1 MHPLY
6 LKTIM
11 LKFFLPAVT
20 LILSISV
27 NLSAQ
32 DTLPK
37 ISVKSINNQIVVSWK
52 NNYGAKIVNIN
63 IQRSS
68 DSLKN
73 FTTIGT
79 VLNPLSKENGFVD
92 RNAINANMF
101 YRVFVAF
108 EAGSYIFSASHKPV
122 ISDPPKP
129 VVKAA
134 QKRANE
140 SVQIPVETIPK
151 QVVDTLEKQ
160 IVDTPRYQLDTLQKH
175 LATPPVKEPAP
186 VPVVEKDLI
195 QPRKFPKVV
204 TPSGFVPSKFI
215 YTNKDNNLILNLPD
229 ADKVNFSL
237 RFYDDNDK
245 PIFVIK
251 KIKEPFLIVE
261 KVNFL
266 HTGWFYYDLYD
277 DDILLEKY
285 KFYIG
290 KDGRTGPPPP
300 EAKKTKKI
308 VQK

>member
-11 LKFFLPAVT
+11 LKFFLPVII

-27 NLSAQ
+27 KLAAL

-68 DSLKN
+68 DSVKN

-92 RNAINANMF
+92 RNAINANMY

-108 EAGSYIFSASHKPV
+108 EAGSYLFSASHKPV

-129 VVKAA
+129 VNKVV
-134 QKRANE
+134 QKQAFE
-140 SVQIPVETIPK
+140 TVQAPIETIPK
-151 QVVDTLEKQ
+151 QLADTIEKQVVDTPKNE
-160 IVDTPRYQLDTLQKH
+160 LDTLQKH
-175 LATPPVKEPAP
+175 LAAPPVKEPTP

-195 QPRKFPKVV
+195 PPRKFPKVV
-204 TPSGFVPSKFI
+204 TPTVFVPSKFI
-215 YTNKDNNLILNLPD
+215 FTNKDNNLILNLPD

-251 KIKEPFLIVE
+251 KIKEPYLIVE

-266 HTGWFYYDLYD
+266 HT
-277 DDILLEKY
+277 
-285 KFYIG
+285 
-290 KDGRTGPPPP
+290 R
-300 EAKKTKKI
+300 
-308 VQK
+308 